1 MPIAVQTVRDKVKL
15 ITAWK
20 ATTDMK
26 IRRTK
31 EDVETINKWL

>member
-26 IRRTK
+26 IRTK